1 MAETTSSLLS
11 QQECPVLCCYV
22 NATNHI
28 QVIRIVD
35 LPSYYF
41 ERTVFPG
48 QRLLFEALPSAEL
61 EVHTGMTVGSIL
73 ADKISC
79 AQLQVDNSER

>member
-1 MAETTSSLLS
+1 MTKIIRSLPAEQESLI
-11 QQECPVLCCYV
+11 LCCYV
-22 NATNHI
+22 NATSQI

-41 ERTVFPG
+41 ERAVFPG
-48 QRLLFEALPSAEL
+48 QRFLFEALPSTEL
-61 EVHTGMTVGSIL
+61 EVHTSMTIDSLL

-79 AQLQVDNSER
+79 LHLQVDNGN

>member
-1 MAETTSSLLS
+1 MTKIISSLPS
-11 QQECPVLCCYV
+11 EQESPILCCYV
-22 NATNHI
+22 NVTSQI

-41 ERTVFPG
+41 ERAVFPG
-48 QRLLFEALPSAEL
+48 QRLFFEALPSAEL
-61 EVHTGMTVGSIL
+61 EVHTGMTIGSIL

-79 AQLQVDNSER
+79 LHLQVDNGN